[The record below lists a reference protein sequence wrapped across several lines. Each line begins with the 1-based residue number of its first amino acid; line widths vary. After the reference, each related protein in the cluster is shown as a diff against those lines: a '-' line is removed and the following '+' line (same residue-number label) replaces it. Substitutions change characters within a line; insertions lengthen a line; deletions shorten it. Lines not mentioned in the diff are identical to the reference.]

1 MNGKPTL
8 ARLQTVEPLNNEHN
22 RNGFDCGVPAL
33 NNFLQKIAGQKSD
46 RNQAQTYVLPADNH
60 QTVVGFFT
68 LATTRFDWREVAGK
82 KNKTVDTAAL
92 IARLA
97 VDKRFTGQGVGLFL
111 LRTALEKLIVANDIL
126 GIPIIV
132 VDAKDGAAA
141 FYETVGFQ
149 FLEEGGNRL
158 FITMETVL
166 DAIKKRDQ
174 P

>member
-1 MNGKPTL
+1 MSDKL
-8 ARLQTVEPLNNEHN
+8 AVAVLNKGVEPLNETHN
-22 RNGFDCGVPAL
+22 RKGFDCGVPAL
-33 NNFLQKIAGQKSD
+33 NDFLQKFTGQKSN
-46 RNQAQTYVLPADNH
+46 RNQAQTYILSADDNE
-60 QTVVGFFT
+60 TIIGYFT
-68 LATTRFDWREVAGK
+68 LTMTQFDWHEAVGK

-97 VDKRFTGQGVGLFL
+97 VDTRFTGQGVGLFL

-132 VDAKDGAAA
+132 VDAKDGVSA

-149 FLEEGGNRL
+149 FLEQCGSRL

-166 DAIKKRDQ
+166 NSRKTK
-174 P
+174 